1 MPIHPLVGSNRD
13 RGIKRMR
20 ARLDRKHPFEYND
33 PSAPSPLFNETRPE
47 TVKRKSTWRLG
58 EQSAQENIPSP
69 RSHAAVSAAATKAA
83 TASVVVRSRLQEPVA
98 IEKDN
103 PVQRPSNTTAL
114 LRKGPPHQSNP
125 LNCLV
130 VHWRVRIATHG
141 DNDGSKAINLGSGSL
156 GVLQLPRS

>member
-1 MPIHPLVGSNRD
+1 MPINPFVGSNRD
-13 RGIKRMR
+13 RRIKRMR

-98 IEKDN
+98 IEKTIQYKDHQIPLLCSEKVHHIN
-103 PVQRPSNTTAL
+103 QIHSTA
-114 LRKGPPHQSNP
+114 
-125 LNCLV
+125 
-130 VHWRVRIATHG
+130 
-141 DNDGSKAINLGSGSL
+141 
-156 GVLQLPRS
+156 